1 MKWLGWALGVLFIY
15 SALLGVGYLLT
26 GKAILGV
33 VLLLLSILSA
43 VGTLRITGELKTETL
58 DNK

>member
-33 VLLLLSILSA
+33 VLLLLSFLSA